1 MALKTLSRRHQDIQ
15 IGDRQFRL
23 SEFTLEELHY
33 YLDQIQAIAPAA
45 VEALGD
51 APAANYHK
59 ALEVS
64 VAAGEQLMIWLLRNP
79 IDGRPAPDAAWYRAN
94 VTVPIQ
100 RDVQAEVYELNNLEQ
115 LLGEVGRLL
124 TVATQQTQTGS
135 TSSTPPPTDTAPTR

>member
-51 APAANYHK
+51 APAAN
-59 ALEVS
+59 
-64 VAAGEQLMIWLLRNP
+64 
-79 IDGRPAPDAAWYRAN
+79 
-94 VTVPIQ
+94 
-100 RDVQAEVYELNNLEQ
+100 
-115 LLGEVGRLL
+115 
-124 TVATQQTQTGS
+124 
-135 TSSTPPPTDTAPTR
+135 